1 MLDGSTKR
9 KALET
14 AENKVLR
21 KKLVLDVFI
30 SGDYD
35 KMSNFFDD
43 DNYIPHNP

>member
-1 MLDGSTKR
+1 
-9 KALET
+9 LEKT
-14 AENKVLR
+14 AGNKVLL

-43 DNYIPHNP
+43 DNYIQHNS